1 MNDQAQGLRNLV
13 QAQSLGDRGTTRI
26 VTVTSGKGGVG
37 KSNFTL
43 NFALSLQA
51 KGYKVLVFDA
61 DIGFSNIDVLMGVSP
76 KYSLYHLLKK
86 EKTIWDIIQ
95 QGHNGLEFIA
105 GGSGFQDL
113 IRLSD
118 EDLEYFTE
126 QVGQLN
132 GYADFLI
139 FDTGAG
145 LSKETLKFI
154 LAAQET
160 IVVTTPEPTSITDA
174 YAVIKMVHA
183 MDDDVRFQLV
193 VNRVSD
199 AAEGR
204 QTANKISLVAKQ
216 FLQLD
221 IPTLG
226 FVSDDSSVSKAVKK
240 QIPFSIAFP
249 HSAASRSILDVANRF
264 ALGRPFGDGQNAKDA
279 LDAQNAKDTQN
290 AQVQGGVKGFLS
302 RMIRLMK

>member
-1 MNDQAQGLRNLV
+1 MSDQAQGLRNLV
-13 QAQSLGDRGTTRI
+13 QSQQAGPQRKTRI
-26 VTVTSGKGGVG
+26 ITVTSGKGGVG

-43 NFALSLQA
+43 NFALTLQA

-76 KYSLYHLLKK
+76 KYNLYHLLKK
-86 EKTIWDIIQ
+86 EKTIWEIMYK
-95 QGHNGLEFIA
+95 GHNDLDFIA

-113 IRLSD
+113 IRLSE
-118 EDLEYFTE
+118 EDLNYFTD

-145 LSKETLKFI
+145 LSQETLKFI

-174 YAVIKMVHA
+174 YAIIKMVHS
-183 MDDDVRFQLV
+183 MEYDVKFQLI
-193 VNRVSD
+193 VNRVTD
-199 AAEGR
+199 ALEGKH
-204 QTANKISLVAKQ
+204 TANKISLVAKQ
-216 FLQLD
+216 FLQID

-226 FVSDDSSVSKAVKK
+226 YVTDDNSVSKAVKK
-240 QIPFSIAFP
+240 QIPFTVAFP
-249 HSAASRSILDVANRF
+249 HSAASRAIHEVVDRFVAGMPLQEAEERI
-264 ALGRPFGDGQNAKDA
+264 
-279 LDAQNAKDTQN
+279 
-290 AQVQGGVKGFLS
+290 GVKGFLS